1 MNTTSWPNSISRCFV
16 SEKFLFAD
24 FCSSYVSL
32 LIRSV
37 GIHGHI
43 RFSKKRVLVVVFG
56 FWLCSTT
63 LAEDSGH
70 PLDKKFSVSAGVFIT
85 NHDTRIRLDTDAG
98 PGTEVSLEN
107 DLGLDATTNIMRID
121 AAWRFSERHRAHFGV
136 FDLSQTGSRTLDRD
150 LVIGENTYLLGEAVL
165 TDWKMRL
172 FELGYAY
179 RIRGNERT
187 QWWLNVGFFIQD
199 TAITVAETATGGDV
213 SSEDVVLPLPKFG
226 LAVGHVFNEHWFG
239 HAGVDVFKLEI
250 GDVGGSLV
258 DIRATLDYRFTEN
271 ISVGA
276 GWHFIS
282 VLVDLDKSVSGW
294 QGRFDWETRGL
305 MLYGRLMW

>member
-1 MNTTSWPNSISRCFV
+1 MNTTSWPNSISRCIA
-16 SEKFLFAD
+16 SENFLLAD
-24 FCSSYVSL
+24 FCSSCVSL
-32 LIRSV
+32 LNRSV
-37 GIHGHI
+37 GKHGYI
-43 RFSKKRVLVVVFG
+43 RFSLKCVLVVVFG
-56 FWLCSTT
+56 FSLSRTT
-63 LAEDSGH
+63 LAEDFGH
-70 PLDKKFSVSAGVFIT
+70 PLDKKFFVSAGVFIT
-85 NHDTRIRLDTDAG
+85 DHDTRVRLDTDAG

-107 DLGLDATTNIMRID
+107 DLGLDATTNIARVEM
-121 AAWRFSERHRAHFGV
+121 AWRFAKRHKAHFGV
-136 FDLSQTGSRTLDRD
+136 FDLSQTGTRALDRD
-150 LVIGENTYLLGEAVL
+150 LVVDGDTYSVNEVVL
-165 TDWKMRL
+165 TDWKMQL
-172 FELGYAY
+172 FELGYSY

-258 DIRATLDYRFTEN
+258 DLRVTLDYRFTEYF
-271 ISVGA
+271 SVGA
-276 GWHFIS
+276 GWHLIN
-282 VLVDLDKSVSGW
+282 VAVDLDRSVSGW
-294 QGRFDWETRGL
+294 QGRFNWETHGL